1 MDAFLLSGFVLGL
14 AGTAHCI
21 GMCGPISMAIPLDRR
36 NAFTMLTGIL
46 QYNFGRIL
54 MYATIGFVIGSI
66 GFSVK
71 LIGFLQG
78 LSIISGVLL
87 IFYAYKRYWSTTEF
101 KEYTPA
107 FLSKFISQG
116 MGKTLASDFP
126 LRRVGLGILNG
137 LLPCGMVY
145 AALIGSLVSAHPI
158 QGASYM
164 IFFGL
169 GTLPCLI
176 LVAFSAQL
184 IGLKTRAFLQKFS
197 PYMLILVGSMLVLR
211 GMNLDIPYL
220 SPSIKVNQTTGAF
233 ENTACHESSSYC
245 PSPVNKE

>member
-1 MDAFLLSGFVLGL
+1 MDAFLLSGFILGL

-36 NAFTMLTGIL
+36 NAGTMLLGIF
-46 QYNFGRIL
+46 QYNLGRITT
-54 MYATIGFVIGSI
+54 YATIGFIIGSI

-71 LIGFLQG
+71 LFGFLQG
-78 LSIISGVLL
+78 LSIVSGVIL
-87 IFYAYKRYWSTTEF
+87 IVYAYKRYWSSSEF
-101 KEYTPA
+101 REYTPL
-107 FLSKFISQG
+107 FLKKFISQK

-126 LRRVGLGILNG
+126 LKRVGLGMING

-169 GTLPCLI
+169 GTLPGLI

-184 IGLKTRAFLQKFS
+184 LGLKTRLFMQKFS
-197 PYMLILVGSMLVLR
+197 PYMLILVGAMLVLR
-211 GMNLDIPYL
+211 GMNLDIPYI
-220 SPSIKVNQTTGAF
+220 SPSVKINKTTGVL
-233 ENTACHESSSYC
+233 ENTACHATSSYC
-245 PSPVNKE
+245 PSPVKK